1 MKGTL
6 FPAALLLTLLT
17 FGETR
22 ACTTAVISAR
32 ASRTGRPLLWKQRD
46 TSEESNHLAHFRG
59 ERYAFTGL
67 VDSADTL
74 LESVWCGANEAGFAI
89 ANNVSY
95 NLRPDSLENKPYE
108 GMVMKRALG
117 SCATVEDF
125 ERMLREMPHPNG
137 LETNYGVIDAAGG
150 AAYFEVW
157 DYGYTRYD
165 AADTPEGYLW
175 RTNFSLSGRPGE
187 GRGYTR
193 YATAEEA
200 MAAQAAGKFTPE
212 WLLDTLGRSF
222 RNAVLGTDLMQ
233 EPLPASGLVLDVDY
247 IPRYTTTA
255 SIVIEGVAAGE
266 APNAAVLWCAPGYTP
281 CCYAI
286 PVWVAAGDRIPA
298 ILTLLADDSESPET
312 AGKAGASETDGDTDG
327 DTEETGAAGQTGTSG
342 KKAPANATA
351 QQLQRSLYPLDRDG
365 GHVYLDMRRLREGI
379 LPEVRRAEALEF
391 EVGKALDR
399 KLRRTGFDAEAVAA
413 YNERACERFRQY
425 RERITQFLR
434 P

>member
-1 MKGTL
+1 MKIRGFTVL
-6 FPAALLLTLLT
+6 LLLLVPAAQLCT
-17 FGETR
+17 GEAA

-46 TSEESNHLAHFRG
+46 TSSEANHLAHFRG

-67 VDSADTL
+67 VDSDDL
-74 LESVWCGANEAGFAI
+74 QLESVWCGVNEAGFAI

-108 GMVMKRALG
+108 GLVMKRALG
-117 SCATVEDF
+117 RCATVEDF
-125 ERMLREMPHPNG
+125 ERLLREMPHPNG

-165 AADTPEGYLW
+165 ADDTPGGYLW
-175 RTNFSLSGRPGE
+175 RTNFSLSGRPDE

-200 MAAQAAGKFTPE
+200 MAEQAAGKFSPE
-212 WLLDTLGRSF
+212 WLLDSLGRSF

-255 SIVIEGVAAGE
+255 SIVIEGVADGE
-266 APNAAVLWCAPGYTP
+266 APNASVLWCAPGYTP

-286 PVWVAAGDRIPA
+286 PVWVAAGDRIPEV
-298 ILTLLADDSESPET
+298 LTASDAET
-312 AGKAGASETDGDTDG
+312 
-327 DTEETGAAGQTGTSG
+327 
-342 KKAPANATA
+342 APANDTA
-351 QQLQRSLYPLDRDG
+351 RELKRHLYPIGRDG
-365 GHVYLDMRRLREGI
+365 GEVYLDMKRLREGI
-379 LPEVRRAEALEF
+379 LPQVRRAEAREF
-391 EVGKALDR
+391 QAGMELDR
-399 KLRRTGFDAEAVAA
+399 QLRRTGFDPDAVAA
-413 YNERACERFRQY
+413 FNEAVCERFRQY
-425 RERITQFLR
+425 RQRIAKFLQ

>member
-1 MKGTL
+1 MKGIL
-6 FPAALLLTLLT
+6 FPAALLLTLLA
-17 FGETR
+17 FVKAE
-22 ACTTAVISAR
+22 ACTTAVIPAS

-46 TSEESNHLAHFRG
+46 TSEEANHLAHFRG

-67 VDSADTL
+67 VDTADTL

-108 GMVMKRALG
+108 GLVMKRALG
-117 SCATVEDF
+117 CCATVDDF

-165 AADTPEGYLW
+165 TADTPEGYLW
-175 RTNFSLSGRPGE
+175 RTNFSLSGRPDE

-193 YATAEEA
+193 YATAEET
-200 MAAQAAGKFTPE
+200 MAAEAAEKFSPE
-212 WLLDTLGRSF
+212 WLLDSLGRSF

-266 APNAAVLWCAPGYTP
+266 APNSAVLWCAPGYTP

-286 PVWVAAGDRIPA
+286 PVWVAAGDQIPA
-298 ILTLLADDSESPET
+298 ILTLPAGNPEAIEA
-312 AGKAGASETDGDTDG
+312 AGKAKKSEKAGT
-327 DTEETGAAGQTGTSG
+327 TGAVG

-351 QQLQRSLYPLDRDG
+351 QQLQQSLYPLDRDG

-391 EVGKALDR
+391 EEGKELDR
-399 KLRRTGFDAEAVAA
+399 KLRRTGFDPEAVAA

-425 RERITQFLR
+425 RERIIQFLQ

>member
-1 MKGTL
+1 MKGIL
-6 FPAALLLTLLT
+6 FPAALLLTLLA
-17 FGETR
+17 FVKAE
-22 ACTTAVISAR
+22 ACTTAVIPAS

-46 TSEESNHLAHFRG
+46 TSEEANHLAHFRG

-67 VDSADTL
+67 VDTADTL

-108 GMVMKRALG
+108 GLVMKRALG
-117 SCATVEDF
+117 CCATVDDF

-175 RTNFSLSGRPGE
+175 RTNFSLSGRPDE

-193 YATAEEA
+193 YATAEET
-200 MAAQAAGKFTPE
+200 MAAEAAEKFSPE
-212 WLLDTLGRSF
+212 WLLDFLGRSF

-266 APNAAVLWCAPGYTP
+266 APNSAVLWCAPGLHALLLRHSRLGGRRRPDPRHPDASRRESRSDRSGREGQEVRKGRDNRSRREEGPGQRHGAAAPTEP
-281 CCYAI
+281 LPAR
-286 PVWVAAGDRIPA
+286 PRRRARLSRHAAAAGGHSPGGPACRGPRIRGG
-298 ILTLLADDSESPET
+298 EGVGPEI
-312 AGKAGASETDGDTDG
+312 APHGIRSR
-327 DTEETGAAGQTGTSG
+327 SG
-342 KKAPANATA
+342 RG
-351 QQLQRSLYPLDRDG
+351 LQ
-365 GHVYLDMRRLREGI
+365 
-379 LPEVRRAEALEF
+379 
-391 EVGKALDR
+391 
-399 KLRRTGFDAEAVAA
+399 
-413 YNERACERFRQY
+413 
-425 RERITQFLR
+425 
-434 P
+434 